1 MNGCAREHGVFVG
14 GLEVPEGP
22 EEVTPY
28 WLTQALRSEGTI
40 SLSTVVSSNSELLG
54 VGQSF
59 LGRVVRLTLRYD
71 IDEPG
76 APASLVAKFP
86 SADPNIRIPI
96 SQQGLYEREIRFYR
110 DVAEK
115 INLRTPQLYYASAN
129 ARMYRYVLLLEDLS
143 PAQVGDDVAGCSY
156 EDAGLAIRSLAEFH
170 ASMWAEPSLL
180 TMDWLAPSGNE
191 GARHQELY
199 QQRWEIFIQR
209 LGDRLPSTFLTLGK
223 IFADHVAFVRD
234 RMSEPPLTMVH
245 GDFRLDNLFFS
256 TDDGRRSFA
265 VADWQIVS
273 RGRGVA
279 DVSMFLVSC
288 FAPEFRRAVEFDILR
303 TYHSVLLENGVEGY
317 DFEECLYDYR
327 FSVLQHL
334 FRCVVGG
341 GHLDFSSDRG
351 NAYISALLQRT
362 NAAMIDHKVIDF
374 LPRG

>member
-1 MNGCAREHGVFVG
+1 M
-14 GLEVPEGP
+14 PEGP
-22 EEVTPY
+22 EDVTPY
-28 WLTQALRSEGTI
+28 WLTQVLRSTGMI
-40 SLSTVVSSNSELLG
+40 SLSTVVSSESELLG

-59 LGRVVRLTLRYD
+59 LGRVVRLTIRYD
-71 IDEPG
+71 IEERN

-96 SQQGLYEREIRFYR
+96 SRQGLYEREIRFYR
-110 DVAEK
+110 EVAEK
-115 INLRTPQLYYASAN
+115 INLRTPRLYYAAAN
-129 ARMYRYVLLLEDLS
+129 VPMYRYVLLLEDLS
-143 PAQVGDDVAGCSY
+143 PARVGDDVAGCSY
-156 EDAGLAIRSLAEFH
+156 QDADLAIRSLAKFH
-170 ASMWAEPSLL
+170 ASVWAGPCLEA
-180 TMDWLAPSGNE
+180 MDWLPPSGNE
-191 GARHQELY
+191 GARQQELY
-199 QQRWEIFIQR
+199 QQRWEIFVER
-209 LGDRLPSTFLTLGK
+209 LGDRVPSRFLTLGK
-223 IFADHVAFVRD
+223 MFADHVAFVRD
-234 RMSEPPLTMVH
+234 RMNEPPRTIVH

-256 TDDGRRSFA
+256 TDEGRRSFA
-265 VADWQIVS
+265 VTDWQIVS

-303 TYHSVLLENGVEGY
+303 TYHSVLLENGVKGY

-341 GHLDFSSDRG
+341 GQLDFSSPRG

-362 NAAMIDHKVIDF
+362 DAAMSDHKVIDF